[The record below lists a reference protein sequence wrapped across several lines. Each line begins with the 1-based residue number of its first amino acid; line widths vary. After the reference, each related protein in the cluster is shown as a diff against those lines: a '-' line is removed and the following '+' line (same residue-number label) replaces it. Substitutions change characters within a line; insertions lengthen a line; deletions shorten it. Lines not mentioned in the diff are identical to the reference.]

1 MVNNKKTLKK
11 YNKSKR
17 KKNRTSNKKSK
28 KIQFRTFRKNNKGK
42 GLKKFLKSL
51 YTRKRKREKPA
62 TPLEQQIL
70 LSKLN
75 THLPQDIKS
84 KISKT
89 KKEECEENNIKILK
103 NLKPLK
109 EVINDLLEEYPYQRE
124 FIDIKNRIE
133 EIEKDKL
140 INFSNEKIKDTK
152 KKVNEI
158 LEDVLYNL
166 DIGISNEIMAQS
178 EIEGY
183 RSDNLDTYINLKK
196 DLLINIQDYYP
207 LGEY

>member
-75 THLPQDIKS
+75 TYLPQDIKS
-84 KISKT
+84 MISKT
-89 KKEECEENNIKILK
+89 KMEECKENNIKILK
-103 NLKPLK
+103 DLKPLK
-109 EVINDLLEEYPYQRE
+109 EVINDLLEEYPHQRE
-124 FIDIKNRIE
+124 FIDIKNSIE

-140 INFSNEKIKDTK
+140 INFSNENIENIEEKIKDTK
-152 KKVNEI
+152 NEMI
-158 LEDVLYNL
+158 QIINIGLFNETYDGTTNSETISKYNK
-166 DIGISNEIMAQS
+166 M
-178 EIEGY
+178 
-183 RSDNLDTYINLKK
+183 LKK
-196 DLLINIQDYYP
+196 LA
-207 LGEY
+207 